1 MPPPERQRPRARRL
15 VVGLIAAL
23 LAVPLLEL
31 VAGMGL
37 SPIYGPAM
45 TPDVSFVAAGSGSV
59 AAGSTARST
68 SEGGGPRAASSAS
81 PSTSVPSSAGPVPTP
96 TLAPEARLLATLDA
110 RIADWRV
117 QTGTPGVAATI
128 VFKDGSR
135 WNGVAG
141 LSDVARGIPVR
152 PGTPFSIASMSK
164 TFTAALVMRLID
176 QKRLR
181 IDEPAAP
188 RLAGTGITLDAR
200 ITIGQLLDHT
210 SGIGDYLVNP
220 KIEAPWAATPDQR
233 WSPLQSW
240 AYQPPAVFPPG
251 GGFYYSNAN
260 YMLLGLIVEKLT
272 GSSMAANLR
281 EAFFDPLGLRSA
293 SYQAVEPSA
302 LAVARGYKFL
312 TASPTEAPILMPGN
326 GSAVPFTAVI
336 TAAGA
341 SGSVVAAATDMATW
355 ARSLY
360 SGEVLPIAT
369 VGQMVD
375 DAARTVA
382 LASRLPYG
390 YGVHVVTVDG
400 HPTYGHTGRYLGARG
415 ALRWFPLEGLSI
427 AVLTNQSRA
436 DPGDLVVDLVRLA
449 LALPAG

>member
-1 MPPPERQRPRARRL
+1 VA
-15 VVGLIAAL
+15 I
-23 LAVPLLEL
+23 LAVPLLAV
-31 VAGMGL
+31 VAGSWPNPVG
-37 SPIYGPAM
+37 GPAA
-45 TPDVSFVAAGSGSV
+45 TPGGSAGSSTVAPANVAGSSPAGWAPAGQSPSAPV
-59 AAGSTARST
+59 GSTA
-68 SEGGGPRAASSAS
+68 PSA
-81 PSTSVPSSAGPVPTP
+81 VPSGPAPTP
-96 TLAPEARLLATLDA
+96 TLSPDAALLAALDA
-110 RIADWRV
+110 RIAEWRV

-141 LSDVARGIPVR
+141 LADVARGIPVR

-164 TFTAALVMRLID
+164 TFTAALVMRLVD
-176 QKRLR
+176 EKRLR
-181 IDEPAAP
+181 LDEPAAP

-200 ITIGQLLDHT
+200 ITIAELLDHT

-220 KIEAPWAATPDQR
+220 KIEVPWAAAPDQR
-233 WSPLQSW
+233 WTPLQAW
-240 AYQPPAVFPPG
+240 AYQTAAVFPPG

-272 GSSMAANLR
+272 GTSMAANLR
-281 EAFFDPLGLRSA
+281 QAFFDPLGLRSA
-293 SYQAVEPSA
+293 SYQVVETSP
-302 LAVARGYKFL
+302 LPVARGYKFL
-312 TASPTEAPILMPGN
+312 TASPTETPILMPGN

-341 SGSVVAAATDMATW
+341 AGSVAAAATDVATW
-355 ARSLY
+355 GRLLY
-360 SGEVLPIAT
+360 SGDVLPIAT

-375 DAARTVA
+375 DAAHTVA

-400 HPTYGHTGRYLGARG
+400 QPTYGHTGRYLGARG
-415 ALRWFPLEGLSI
+415 AFRWFPLEGLSI

-436 DPGDLVVDLVRLA
+436 DPSDLLADLVGLVLA
-449 LALPAG
+449 APAG

>member
-1 MPPPERQRPRARRL
+1 M
-15 VVGLIAAL
+15 VGLIAAL
-23 LAVPLLEL
+23 LAVPLLAL
-31 VAGMGL
+31 VAGTGL
-37 SPIYGPAM
+37 NTSDEPAI
-45 TPDVSFVAAGSGSV
+45 TPVAPLVVAGSGSV
-59 AAGSTARST
+59 AAGPTARSS
-68 SEGGGPRAASSAS
+68 SEGGRQPSGS
-81 PSTSVPSSAGPVPTP
+81 PSAPPSTGPAPTP

-141 LSDVARGIPVR
+141 LADVARGVPVR

-164 TFTAALVMRLID
+164 TFTAALVMGLIE

-181 IDEPAAP
+181 LDEPAGP

-220 KIEAPWAATPDQR
+220 RIETPWAAAPDQR
-233 WSPLQSW
+233 WTPLQSW
-240 AYQPPAVFPPG
+240 AYQTPAIFPPG

-272 GSSMAANLR
+272 GASMAANLR
-281 EAFFDPLGLRSA
+281 QAFFDPLGLRSA
-293 SYQAVEPSA
+293 SYQAVETSA
-302 LAVARGYKFL
+302 LTVARGYRFL
-312 TASPTEAPILMPGN
+312 TASPTETPILMPGN
-326 GSAVPFTAVI
+326 GSAVPFAAVI
-336 TAAGA
+336 TSAGA
-341 SGSVVAAATDMATW
+341 AGSVVAAATDVATW
-355 ARSLY
+355 GRLLY
-360 SGEVLPIAT
+360 SGDVLPIAT

-375 DAARTVA
+375 DAAHTVA

-390 YGVHVVTVDG
+390 YGVHVVPVDG

-415 ALRWFPLEGLSI
+415 AFRWFPLEGLSI

-436 DPGDLVVDLVRLA
+436 DPSDLVVDLVRLV
-449 LALPAG
+449 LAAPAG